1 MSAAVGTRS
10 ERLVTKMPEE
20 KKKKA
25 PAKKK
30 PVKKKNDK
38 VSNQPRKVG
47 RPANYT
53 PEYCDL
59 LIEYFLNR
67 PQVVEFKKNY
77 YKDGTLKSE
86 EPVTVPPSY
95 PTFQGF
101 AMSINTTAKTLWDW
115 KEKYPEFGEAYARA
129 KDIQES
135 ILLVNGIQ
143 GLYNPGF
150 CQFIAKNTFGY
161 KDKVETE
168 NKTTMEV
175 SGSVENFL
183 KGDGGINM

>member
-1 MSAAVGTRS
+1 
-10 ERLVTKMPEE
+10 MPEE

-30 PVKKKNDK
+30 PAKKKSGN
-38 VSNQPRKVG
+38 VSSQTRKIG
-47 RPANYT
+47 RPTNYI

-59 LIEYFLNR
+59 LIEYFSNR
-67 PQVVEFKKNY
+67 SQIVGFKKVY

-86 EPVTVPPSY
+86 EPVTMPPSY

-101 AMSINTTAKTLWDW
+101 ATTINTTVKTLLDW

-135 ILLVNGIQ
+135 ILVENGIQ
-143 GLYNPGF
+143 GLYNAGF

-183 KGDGGINM
+183 KSDEEGIQM

>member
-1 MSAAVGTRS
+1 MA
-10 ERLVTKMPEE
+10 MPEE

-30 PVKKKNDK
+30 PVKKKSINTI
-38 VSNQPRKVG
+38 KVG
-47 RPANYT
+47 RPTNYV

-59 LIEYFLNR
+59 LIEYFSNR
-67 PQVVEFKKNY
+67 SPIIERKKIF

-86 EPVTVPPSY
+86 EPVTMPPSY
-95 PTFQGF
+95 PTCQGF
-101 AMSINTTAKTLWDW
+101 AMSINTTAKTLLDW
-115 KEKYPEFGEAYARA
+115 KEKHPEFGEAYARA

-135 ILLVNGIQ
+135 ILLENGIQ
-143 GLYNPGF
+143 GLYNAGF